1 MNSFLK
7 SAAKYFLWVLIPL
20 LILAACLTYLMYSS
34 AGDQTGYTYEL
45 F

>member
-7 SAAKYFLWVLIPL
+7 TAARYFLWVLIPL
-20 LILAACLTYLMYSS
+20 LILAAGLAYIMSAS
-34 AGDQTGYTYEL
+34 AGEQTGYTYEL